1 MKQYKKIIAAVA
13 AAAILALP
21 LSGCSFNDVMLYL
34 YGGDSFTKEE
44 GEDYQTYDGENGIS
58 VTYDAN
64 IWNAPSMSQE
74 DTIGITTGNKLSY
87 TAVLLQVSDV
97 YTDFLE
103 ESAAELNEEA
113 QTVRYDFDLTI
124 PDAETESVRYD
135 CGTYQ
140 MILAEV
146 NYDCGVTL
154 HVSAASRS
162 ASYDQIVALLQ
173 NGRIKSSSLLRAAAG
188 EKGWLVKGKYAVF
201 RGEISGKAPINGVR
215 HKFCNTQQDEAVA
228 G

>member
-1 MKQYKKIIAAVA
+1 MKQYKKVIAAVA

-64 IWNAPSMSQE
+64 IWNEPSMSQE

-113 QTVRYDFDLTI
+113 QTVRYD
-124 PDAETESVRYD
+124 
-135 CGTYQ
+135 CGAYQ

-173 NGRIKSSSLLRAAAG
+173 NVYPTGHTPETA
-188 EKGWLVKGKYAVF
+188 E
-201 RGEISGKAPINGVR
+201 
-215 HKFCNTQQDEAVA
+215 
-228 G
+228 

>member
-1 MKQYKKIIAAVA
+1 M
-13 AAAILALP
+13 
-21 LSGCSFNDVMLYL
+21 
-34 YGGDSFTKEE
+34 
-44 GEDYQTYDGENGIS
+44 
-58 VTYDAN
+58 
-64 IWNAPSMSQE
+64 
-74 DTIGITTGNKLSY
+74 
-87 TAVLLQVSDV
+87 
-97 YTDFLE
+97 
-103 ESAAELNEEA
+103 NEEA

-173 NGRIKSSSLLRAAAG
+173 NVYPTGQHAGNGRIKSSSLLRAAAG
-188 EKGWLVKGKYAVF
+188 GKGWLVKGKYAVF